1 MRWDALF
8 ADLESQ
14 FEALQEG
21 DLYGEVAD
29 RVRAEVGKITV
40 LDRLRGAV
48 DTVVRVELIDA
59 EPVHGTLTRVGK
71 DCLLIETE
79 RYEEW
84 LIPVAALVAV
94 HRLGPWAEPASG
106 AVEGSS
112 GSPTCCGGSRAT
124 AHRSRCSVAAADR
137 SPARST
143 GSEPTSSSSPSIPW
157 TLPAAGPRS
166 TTSAWSPPR
175 PSAPSAAAEPTASG
189 RQRSVRSPG
198 RAAITPDRFHD

>member
-59 EPVHGTLTRVGK
+59 EPVHGMVTRVGK

-94 HRLGPWAEPASG
+94 HRLGPWAEPAVG
-106 AVEGSS
+106 AVEGKL
-112 GSPTCCGGSRAT
+112 GL
-124 AHRSRCSVAAADR
+124 AHLLRGIARDR
-137 SPARST
+137 SPVTLFCSGGGPVT
-143 GSEPTSSSSPSIPW
+143 GTIDRVGADFLELAEHPLDAPRRRTEVYNQRLVPTQA
-157 TLPAAGPRS
+157 L
-166 TTSAWSPPR
+166 
-175 PSAPSAAAEPTASG
+175 
-189 RQRSVRSPG
+189 
-198 RAAITPDRFHD
+198 RALRRR